1 MNINFNK
8 IIIKNFLSIGYAEL
22 DLNNLGYV
30 LVQGRNLNID
40 DNATSNGSG
49 KSSIFESISW
59 VLTGETIRGVKSNI
73 SNIKSNSGAYVEID
87 FTLNEKSIKIIRTKD
102 DENLGTTLKLYIN
115 GKDKSGKGIRDTTKI
130 LSEYLP
136 DLTSSLIGSVII
148 LGQNLQQRFSNNSPS
163 GRKEVLE
170 SLTKSDFMIQDLKD
184 RVSNRK
190 QSLSDKLDELRV
202 SLSDV
207 QNKKAFYLSQLE
219 EINEA
224 LNNSESKDRIE
235 NDIKKLSEELEDRK
249 NYLCIVDNSI
259 LKEQSVIRK
268 LREEYSDI
276 FEEKLKTEKKYSDE
290 KNDIVSSISSK
301 YEKLLKEVQDALNSL
316 NVEYATVCSEI
327 GRILSITDVC
337 PTCGQKLVGV
347 EKPDTSELIKKKEKI
362 YKRLTTK
369 KELYDEYLKNKEK
382 ELSSSIDS
390 LTNKYSDKINSVESE
405 IKKIIDDGK
414 YHKEILEKK
423 ENERVSVVDK
433 INSIS
438 IDLSVLKNNLQNFED
453 KVSHLKKSKKSISD
467 DIVKFDDEILYINS
481 RRENLKD
488 RLDIVNKFG
497 TVVSR
502 DFRGFLLKNLIDY
515 IDKTAKEYSEC
526 VFDTDKILFSL
537 NGNNIDISY
546 CNKSYENLSSGER
559 QKVDIII
566 QFSIRDMLCRCLG
579 FSCNILVLDEIFDG
593 LDSIGCQKVIE
604 LISNKISDIQ
614 SIFVV
619 THRAD
624 LSIPYDRIILVE
636 KDNRGIST
644 VNDIL

>member
-22 DLNNLGYV
+22 DFNDLGYV

-87 FTLNEKSIKIIRTKD
+87 FILNEKSIKIIRTKD
-102 DENLGTTLKLYIN
+102 DENLGTTLKFYVN
-115 GKDKSGKGIRDTTKI
+115 GEDKSGKGIRDTTKI

-148 LGQNLQQRFSNNSPS
+148 LGQNLQQRFSNNTPS

-170 SLTKSDFMIQDLKD
+170 NLTKSDFMIQDLKD
-184 RVSNRK
+184 RISNRK
-190 QSLSDKLDELRV
+190 QLLSDKLDELRL
-202 SLSDV
+202 SLADV
-207 QNKKAFYLSQLE
+207 QNKKTFYLSQLE
-219 EINEA
+219 EIEDR
-224 LNNSESKDRIE
+224 LNNSGNKDSIE
-235 NDIKKLSEELEDRK
+235 KDIERLSEELNDK
-249 NYLCIVDNSI
+249 QNYLCLIDESI
-259 LKEQSVIRK
+259 LKEQSFIQQ
-268 LREEYSDI
+268 LREDYLRA
-276 FEEKLKTEKKYSDE
+276 FEEKSKIEKEYLDE
-290 KNDIVSSISSK
+290 KSRITSSIDSN
-301 YEKLLKEVQDALNSL
+301 YANLLKEVQDDINSL
-316 NVEYATVCSEI
+316 TVKYTTICSEI
-327 GRILSITDVC
+327 GRIFSITDIC
-337 PTCGQKLVGV
+337 PTCGQKLIGV
-347 EKPDTSELIKKKEKI
+347 EKPDPSELIKKKEKVD
-362 YKRLTTK
+362 KKLTTK

-382 ELSSSIDS
+382 ELSLAIDS
-390 LTNKYSDKINSVESE
+390 LTNRYGNKIKNIELDIDKIV
-405 IKKIIDDGK
+405 DDGK
-414 YHKEILEKK
+414 HHKSILDSK
-423 ENERVSVVDK
+423 ETERVSVTNK
-433 INSIS
+433 INSMS
-438 IDLSVLKNNLQNFED
+438 FDLSLLKNDLQNFEE
-453 KVSHLKKSKKSISD
+453 KINHLKKSKESIAD

-488 RLDIVNKFG
+488 RLDVVNKFG
-497 TVVSR
+497 TAVSR

-526 VFDTDKILFSL
+526 VFDTDKISFSL

-604 LISNKISDIQ
+604 LISTKISDIQ

-624 LSIPYDRIILVE
+624 LSIPYDKIILVE

>member
-1 MNINFNK
+1 MNVNFNK

-22 DLNNLGYV
+22 DFNDLGYV
-30 LVQGRNLNID
+30 LVQGRNLNIY

-87 FTLNEKSIKIIRTKD
+87 FTLNEKPIKIIRTKD

-115 GKDKSGKGIRDTTKI
+115 GEDKSGKGIRDTTKI

-148 LGQNLQQRFSNNSPS
+148 LGQNLQQRFSNNTPS

-170 SLTKSDFMIQDLKD
+170 NLTKSDFMIQDLKD
-184 RVSNRK
+184 RISNRK
-190 QSLSDKLDELRV
+190 QLLSDKLDELKL
-202 SLSDV
+202 SLADV
-207 QNKKAFYLSQLE
+207 QNKKTFYLSQLE
-219 EINEA
+219 EIEDR
-224 LNNSESKDRIE
+224 LNNSGNKESIEKDIE
-235 NDIKKLSEELEDRK
+235 RLSEELNDK
-249 NYLCIVDNSI
+249 QNYLCLIDESI
-259 LKEQSVIRK
+259 LKEQSSIQQ
-268 LREEYSDI
+268 LRENYLRA
-276 FEEKLKTEKKYSDE
+276 FEEKSKIEKEYLDE
-290 KNDIVSSISSK
+290 KSRITSSIDSN
-301 YEKLLKEVQDALNSL
+301 YANLLKEVQDDINSL
-316 NVEYATVCSEI
+316 TVKYTTVCSEI
-327 GRILSITDVC
+327 SRIFSITDVC

-347 EKPDTSELIKKKEKI
+347 EKPDPSELIKKKEKVD
-362 YKRLTTK
+362 KKLTVK
-369 KELYDEYLKNKEK
+369 KELYDEYLKNKEM
-382 ELSSSIDS
+382 ELSLAIDS
-390 LTNKYSDKINSVESE
+390 LTNRYGDKIKNIELD
-405 IKKIIDDGK
+405 IDKIVDDGK
-414 YHKEILEKK
+414 HHKSILDSKEI
-423 ENERVSVVDK
+423 ERVSVTNK
-433 INSIS
+433 INSMS
-438 IDLSVLKNNLQNFED
+438 FDLSLLKNDLQNFEE
-453 KVSHLKKSKKSISD
+453 KINHLMKSKESIAD

-497 TVVSR
+497 TAVSR

-526 VFDTDKILFSL
+526 VFDTDKISFSL

-566 QFSIRDMLCRCLG
+566 QFSIRDMLCKCLG

-604 LISNKISDIQ
+604 LISTKISDIQ

-624 LSIPYDRIILVE
+624 LSIPYDKIILVE

>member
-1 MNINFNK
+1 MNVNFNK

-22 DLNNLGYV
+22 DFNDLGYV
-30 LVQGRNLNID
+30 LVQGRNLNIY

-87 FTLNEKSIKIIRTKD
+87 FTLNEKPIKIIRTKD
-102 DENLGTTLKLYIN
+102 DENFGTTLKLYIN
-115 GKDKSGKGIRDTTKI
+115 GEDKSGKGIRDTTKI

-148 LGQNLQQRFSNNSPS
+148 LGQNLQQRFSNNTPS

-170 SLTKSDFMIQDLKD
+170 NLTKSDFMIQDLKD
-184 RVSNRK
+184 RISNRK
-190 QSLSDKLDELRV
+190 QLLSDKLDELKL
-202 SLSDV
+202 SLADV
-207 QNKKAFYLSQLE
+207 QNKKTFYLSQLE
-219 EINEA
+219 EIEDR
-224 LNNSESKDRIE
+224 LNNSGNKDSIE
-235 NDIKKLSEELEDRK
+235 KDIERLSEELNDK
-249 NYLCIVDNSI
+249 QNYLCLIDESI
-259 LKEQSVIRK
+259 LKEQSSIQQ
-268 LREEYSDI
+268 LRENYLRA
-276 FEEKLKTEKKYSDE
+276 FEEKSKIEKEYLDE
-290 KNDIVSSISSK
+290 KSRITSFIDSN
-301 YEKLLKEVQDALNSL
+301 YANLLKEVQDDINSL
-316 NVEYATVCSEI
+316 TVKYTTVCSEI
-327 GRILSITDVC
+327 SRIFSITDVC

-347 EKPDTSELIKKKEKI
+347 EKPDPSELIKKKEKVD
-362 YKRLTTK
+362 KKLTVK
-369 KELYDEYLKNKEK
+369 KELYDEYLKNKEM
-382 ELSSSIDS
+382 ELSLAIDS
-390 LTNKYSDKINSVESE
+390 LTNRYGDKIKNIELD
-405 IKKIIDDGK
+405 IDKIVDDGK
-414 YHKEILEKK
+414 HHKSILDSKEI
-423 ENERVSVVDK
+423 ERVSVTNK
-433 INSIS
+433 INSMS
-438 IDLSVLKNNLQNFED
+438 FDLSLLKNDLQNFEE
-453 KVSHLKKSKKSISD
+453 KINHLMKSKKSIAD

-488 RLDIVNKFG
+488 RFDIVNKFG
-497 TVVSR
+497 TAVSR

-526 VFDTDKILFSL
+526 VFDTDKISFSL

-566 QFSIRDMLCRCLG
+566 QFSIRDMLCKCLG

-604 LISNKISDIQ
+604 LISTKISDIQ

-624 LSIPYDRIILVE
+624 LSIPYDKIILVE

>member
-1 MNINFNK
+1 MNVNFNK

-22 DLNNLGYV
+22 DFNDLGYV
-30 LVQGRNLNID
+30 LVQGRNLNIY

-87 FTLNEKSIKIIRTKD
+87 FTLNEKYIKIIRTKD

-115 GKDKSGKGIRDTTKI
+115 GEDKSGKGIRDTTKI

-148 LGQNLQQRFSNNSPS
+148 LGQNLQQRFSNNTPS

-170 SLTKSDFMIQDLKD
+170 NLTKSDFMIQDLKD
-184 RVSNRK
+184 RISNRK
-190 QSLSDKLDELRV
+190 QLLSDKLDELKL
-202 SLSDV
+202 SLADV
-207 QNKKAFYLSQLE
+207 QNKKTFYLSQLE
-219 EINEA
+219 EIEDR
-224 LNNSESKDRIE
+224 LNNSGNKDSIE
-235 NDIKKLSEELEDRK
+235 KDIERLSGELNDKQ
-249 NYLCIVDNSI
+249 NYLCLIDESI
-259 LKEQSVIRK
+259 LKEQSSIQQ
-268 LREEYSDI
+268 LRENYLRA
-276 FEEKLKTEKKYSDE
+276 FEEKSKIEKEYLDE
-290 KNDIVSSISSK
+290 KSRITSSIDSN
-301 YEKLLKEVQDALNSL
+301 YANLLKEVQDDINSL
-316 NVEYATVCSEI
+316 TVKYTTVCSEI
-327 GRILSITDVC
+327 SRIFSITDVC

-347 EKPDTSELIKKKEKI
+347 EKPDPSELIKKKEKVD
-362 YKRLTTK
+362 KKLTVK
-369 KELYDEYLKNKEK
+369 KELYDEYLKNKEM
-382 ELSSSIDS
+382 ELSLAIDS
-390 LTNKYSDKINSVESE
+390 LTNRYGDKIKNIELD
-405 IKKIIDDGK
+405 IDKIVDDGK
-414 YHKEILEKK
+414 HHKSILDSKEI
-423 ENERVSVVDK
+423 ERVSVTNK
-433 INSIS
+433 INSMS
-438 IDLSVLKNNLQNFED
+438 FDLSLLKNDLQNFEE
-453 KVSHLKKSKKSISD
+453 KINHLMKSKESIAN

-497 TVVSR
+497 TAVSR

-526 VFDTDKILFSL
+526 VFDTDKISFSL

-566 QFSIRDMLCRCLG
+566 QFSIRDMLCKCLG

-604 LISNKISDIQ
+604 LISTKISDIQ

-624 LSIPYDRIILVE
+624 LSIPYDKIILVE

>member
-22 DLNNLGYV
+22 DFNDLGYV

-102 DENLGTTLKLYIN
+102 DENLGTTLKFYVN
-115 GKDKSGKGIRDTTKI
+115 GEDKSGKGIRDTTKI

-148 LGQNLQQRFSNNSPS
+148 LGQNLQQRFSNNTPS

-170 SLTKSDFMIQDLKD
+170 NLTKSDFMIQDLKD
-184 RVSNRK
+184 RISNRK
-190 QSLSDKLDELRV
+190 QLLSDKLDELRL
-202 SLSDV
+202 SLADV

-219 EINEA
+219 EIEDR
-224 LNNSESKDRIE
+224 LNNSGNKDSIE
-235 NDIKKLSEELEDRK
+235 KDIERLSEELNDK
-249 NYLCIVDNSI
+249 QNYLCLIDESI
-259 LKEQSVIRK
+259 LKEQSSIQQ
-268 LREEYSDI
+268 LRENYLRA
-276 FEEKLKTEKKYSDE
+276 FEEKSKIEKEYLDE
-290 KNDIVSSISSK
+290 KSRITTSIDSN
-301 YEKLLKEVQDALNSL
+301 YANLLKEVQDDINSL
-316 NVEYATVCSEI
+316 TVKYTTVCSEI
-327 GRILSITDVC
+327 GRIFSITDVC

-347 EKPDTSELIKKKEKI
+347 EKPDPSELIKKKEKVD
-362 YKRLTTK
+362 KNLTTK

-382 ELSSSIDS
+382 ELSLAIDS
-390 LTNKYSDKINSVESE
+390 LTNRYGDKIKNIELD
-405 IKKIIDDGK
+405 IDKIVDDGK
-414 YHKEILEKK
+414 HHKSILDSK
-423 ENERVSVVDK
+423 ETERVSVTNK
-433 INSIS
+433 INSMS
-438 IDLSVLKNNLQNFED
+438 FDLSLLKNDLQNFEE
-453 KVSHLKKSKKSISD
+453 KINHLMKSKESIAD

-497 TVVSR
+497 TAVSR

-526 VFDTDKILFSL
+526 VFDTDKISFSL

-604 LISNKISDIQ
+604 LISTKISDIQ

-624 LSIPYDRIILVE
+624 LSIPYDKIILVE

>member
-22 DLNNLGYV
+22 DFNDLGYV

-102 DENLGTTLKLYIN
+102 DENLGTTLKFYVN
-115 GKDKSGKGIRDTTKI
+115 GEDKSGKGIRDTTKI

-136 DLTSSLIGSVII
+136 DLTSSLIGSVVI
-148 LGQNLQQRFSNNSPS
+148 LGQNLQQRFSNNTPS

-170 SLTKSDFMIQDLKD
+170 NLTKSDFMIQDLKD
-184 RVSNRK
+184 RISNRK
-190 QSLSDKLDELRV
+190 QLLSDKLDELK
-202 SLSDV
+202 LSFADV
-207 QNKKAFYLSQLE
+207 QNKKTFYLSQLE
-219 EINEA
+219 EIEDR
-224 LNNSESKDRIE
+224 LNNSGNKDSIE
-235 NDIKKLSEELEDRK
+235 KDIERLSEELNYK
-249 NYLCIVDNSI
+249 QNYLCLIDESI
-259 LKEQSVIRK
+259 LKEQSSIQQ
-268 LREEYSDI
+268 LRENYLRA
-276 FEEKLKTEKKYSDE
+276 FEEKSKIEKEYLDE
-290 KNDIVSSISSK
+290 KSRITSSIDSN
-301 YEKLLKEVQDALNSL
+301 YANLLKEVQDDINSL
-316 NVEYATVCSEI
+316 TVKYTTICSEI

-347 EKPDTSELIKKKEKI
+347 EKPDPSELIKKKEKVD
-362 YKRLTTK
+362 KKLTTK

-382 ELSSSIDS
+382 ELSLAIDS
-390 LTNKYSDKINSVESE
+390 LTNRYGDKIKNIELD
-405 IKKIIDDGK
+405 IDKIVDDGK
-414 YHKEILEKK
+414 HHKSILDSKEI
-423 ENERVSVVDK
+423 ERVSVTNK
-433 INSIS
+433 INSMS
-438 IDLSVLKNNLQNFED
+438 FDLSLLKNDLQNFEE
-453 KVSHLKKSKKSISD
+453 KINHLMKSKESIAD

-497 TVVSR
+497 TAVSR

-526 VFDTDKILFSL
+526 VFDTDKISFSL

-566 QFSIRDMLCRCLG
+566 QFSIRDMLCKCLG

-604 LISNKISDIQ
+604 LISTKISDIQ

-624 LSIPYDRIILVE
+624 LSIPYDKIILVE

>member
-22 DLNNLGYV
+22 DFNDLGYV

-102 DENLGTTLKLYIN
+102 DENLGTTLKFYVN
-115 GKDKSGKGIRDTTKI
+115 GEDKSGKGIRDTTKI

-148 LGQNLQQRFSNNSPS
+148 LGQNLQQRFSNNTPS

-170 SLTKSDFMIQDLKD
+170 NLTKSDFMIQDLKD
-184 RVSNRK
+184 RISNRK
-190 QSLSDKLDELRV
+190 QLLSDKLDELKL
-202 SLSDV
+202 SLADV
-207 QNKKAFYLSQLE
+207 QNKKTFYLSQLE
-219 EINEA
+219 EIEDR
-224 LNNSESKDRIE
+224 LNNSGNKDSIE
-235 NDIKKLSEELEDRK
+235 KDIERLSEELNDK
-249 NYLCIVDNSI
+249 QNCLCLIDESI
-259 LKEQSVIRK
+259 LKEQSSIQQ
-268 LREEYSDI
+268 LRENYLRA
-276 FEEKLKTEKKYSDE
+276 FEEKSKIEKEYLDE
-290 KNDIVSSISSK
+290 KSRITSSIDSN
-301 YEKLLKEVQDALNSL
+301 YANLLKEVQDDINSL
-316 NVEYATVCSEI
+316 TVKYTTVCSEI
-327 GRILSITDVC
+327 SRIFSITDVC

-347 EKPDTSELIKKKEKI
+347 EKPDPSELIKKKEKVD
-362 YKRLTTK
+362 KKLTVK
-369 KELYDEYLKNKEK
+369 KELYDEYLKNKEM
-382 ELSSSIDS
+382 ELSLAIDS
-390 LTNKYSDKINSVESE
+390 LTNRYGDKIKNIELD
-405 IKKIIDDGK
+405 IDKIVDDGK
-414 YHKEILEKK
+414 HHKSILDSKEI
-423 ENERVSVVDK
+423 ERVSVTNK
-433 INSIS
+433 INSMS
-438 IDLSVLKNNLQNFED
+438 FDLSLLKNDLQNFEE
-453 KVSHLKKSKKSISD
+453 KINHLMKSKESIAD

-497 TVVSR
+497 TAVSR

-526 VFDTDKILFSL
+526 VFDTDKISFSL

-566 QFSIRDMLCRCLG
+566 QFSIRDMLCKCLG

-604 LISNKISDIQ
+604 LISTKISDIQ

-624 LSIPYDRIILVE
+624 LSIPYDKIILVE